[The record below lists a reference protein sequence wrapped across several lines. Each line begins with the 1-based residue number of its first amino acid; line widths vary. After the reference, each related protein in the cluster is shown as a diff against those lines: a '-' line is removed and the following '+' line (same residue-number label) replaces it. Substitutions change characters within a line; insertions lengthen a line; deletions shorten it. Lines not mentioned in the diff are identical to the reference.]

1 MENKLKLVYDN
12 RDEKM
17 VEDDVMKRSIEI
29 KKILDESR
37 DLNKLSEE
45 LSILVLQQQ
54 PDIDT
59 IEQLVENST
68 FYIKESA
75 KEIKDAAIIKNKMK
89 MFFGAGLFGTIGV
102 GVGSLIGPIGMV
114 TGGSLG
120 ALMGGKIG
128 EDFSKLEIKRI
139 KFEFNK
145 IKS

>member
-75 KEIKDAAIIKNKMK
+75 KEIKDAAN
-89 MFFGAGLFGTIGV
+89 LV
-102 GVGSLIGPIGMV
+102 S
-114 TGGSLG
+114 
-120 ALMGGKIG
+120 
-128 EDFSKLEIKRI
+128 EIKGVKHPYDSGILARKGI
-139 KFEFNK
+139 EY
-145 IKS
+145 

>member
-1 MENKLKLVYDN
+1 
-12 RDEKM
+12 M